1 MEQQNLIAKIEL
13 LMNELS
19 KLQPLKQEQKDLLDK
34 KFRLEFNYNSNHIE
48 GNTLTYTDTELLL
61 IFDET
66 RGNHTAR
73 EYEEM
78 KGSDVA
84 YEMVEQ
90 FATNKEQPLTEHFIK
105 NLNQILLV
113 RPYWKDAITPDGGQT
128 RRKITVGDYKKHPN
142 SVRLSNGEIFNYA
155 SPAETPIKMGEL
167 IEWYRNEVEKNEL
180 HPIELAAI
188 LHYKFVCIHPF
199 DDGNGRISRLL
210 MNYVLL
216 NNDYPPIIIK
226 SDDKSNY
233 LSALRDADTG
243 NLQSFINYISKQ
255 AIWSLEISLKAAKN
269 ESIEE
274 EQDWKKKLAVLK
286 KELDTKDEIR
296 TKKNDEIVATL
307 LNISIIPTVQL
318 IFKNITDFDDLFLD
332 KQLFYS
338 SNNYKSLL
346 RFPDEKIFNP
356 ADVKQS
362 FQDNIEL
369 YIIFKEFRKNG
380 TNVFDLQLFFQVLFE
395 AYTYTISSNS
405 SSFLPITKYYHQ
417 ELLNKEIEYILN
429 ESGRFL
435 YDEIEFKLLKSN
447 EISS

>member
-13 LMNELS
+13 LKNELL

-90 FATNKEQPLTEHFIK
+90 FASNKEQPLTEHFIK

-167 IEWYRNEVEKNEL
+167 IEWFRNEIEKNEL

-243 NLQSFINYISKQ
+243 NLQSFINYISRQ

-274 EQDWKKKLAVLK
+274 EQDWKKKLSVLK
-286 KELDTKDEIR
+286 KELDTKEGIKAKKSDEEVVKVLNTFVMPLILDIYQNLSEFDELYLSKEVLYEIDPKNDVKKVINKPKTFFAFEIENKNLSYIGFYIR
-296 TKKNDEIVATL
+296 FNDFKKNGMDAFNT
-307 LNISIIPTVQL
+307 IIPFSLGFEKYTYKITVNKDL
-318 IFKNITDFDDLFLD
+318 IIIKHYHQDFTA
-332 KQLFYS
+332 Q
-338 SNNYKSLL
+338 
-346 RFPDEKIFNP
+346 EKEEIFNECGKFIYE
-356 ADVKQS
+356 A
-362 FQDNIEL
+362 IE
-369 YIIFKEFRKNG
+369 K
-380 TNVFDLQLFFQVLFE
+380 
-395 AYTYTISSNS
+395 
-405 SSFLPITKYYHQ
+405 
-417 ELLNKEIEYILN
+417 ELLK
-429 ESGRFL
+429 
-435 YDEIEFKLLKSN
+435 K
-447 EISS
+447 